1 MHKYSPNLNL
11 LARYKRKTTRV
22 NSCKQGRQNITMIAI
37 FNLDWF
43 SIIFLFFLL
52 QMLTMVLLRNKRG
65 NQSAKLPPGPPRL
78 PIIGNLHQLGNL
90 PHHSLHKISQ
100 KYGPIMFLKLGSTP
114 TIIISSAKMAQEVM
128 KTHDLDCCS
137 RPLSPGPKRLSY
149 NHLDV
154 AFAPYSDYWREMR
167 KLFIFELLS
176 MKRVQ
181 SFGYVR
187 EAEVDKLITSL
198 SEAFPNPINLN
209 EKIFTLG
216 DGIIGTVAF
225 GKIYATKQFKHKAFQ
240 HVLDEAMNML
250 ASFSAEDF
258 FPTIGQ
264 FIDYLTGLKTRRERI
279 FKELDAYFEMVLNQH
294 LDPNRPQPEHEDFVD
309 ILVQLLKD
317 QSFGLTKDHVKAI
330 LLDTFVGGI
339 DTSAITMLWAMS
351 ELIKNP
357 RVMKKVQIE
366 IRNTVG
372 KKAKVDG
379 ESVANLNYLKMVVKE
394 TFRLHP
400 PATLLIPRET
410 MRHCEIGGFDIFPQT
425 RIMVNAWAIGRD
437 PDSWENPKEFHPERF
452 EDKDIDFKGA
462 HFELVPFGAGRRICP
477 GLAMGATN
485 IEFTLANLLYCF
497 DWELPCG
504 MNREDISME
513 EEGGLTYHRKTPL
526 NLIPIRYNS
535 LE

>member
-1 MHKYSPNLNL
+1 MEN
-11 LARYKRKTTRV
+11 T
-22 NSCKQGRQNITMIAI
+22 
-37 FNLDWF
+37 
-43 SIIFLFFLL
+43 
-52 QMLTMVLLRNKRG
+52 
-65 NQSAKLPPGPPRL
+65 AKHPPGPPRL
-78 PIIGNLHQLGNL
+78 PILGNLHQLGKL
-90 PHHSLHKISQ
+90 PHQSLHKLSQ

-114 TIIISSAKMAQEVM
+114 TIVVSSAQMAKEVM
-128 KTHDLDCCS
+128 NTHDLDCCS
-137 RPLSPGPKRLSY
+137 RPISPGPKRLSY

-154 AFAPYSDYWREMR
+154 AFTPYSGYWREMR

-181 SFGYVR
+181 SIGYVR
-187 EAEVDKLITSL
+187 DFEVDKLITSL
-198 SEAFPNPINLN
+198 SKAFPNPVNLN
-209 EKIFTLG
+209 EKIFALG

-225 GKIYATKQFKHKAFQ
+225 GKIYGKNQFTYQAFQ

-258 FPTIGQ
+258 FPTIGRS
-264 FIDYLTGLKTRRERI
+264 IDFLTGLNARRERI
-279 FKELDAYFEMVLNQH
+279 YKELDAYFEMVLNQH
-294 LDPNRPQPEHEDFVD
+294 LDPNRPKPEHEDFVD

-317 QSFGLTKDHVKAI
+317 QSLSLTKDHVKAI

-357 RVMKKVQIE
+357 RVTKKVQNE
-366 IRNTVG
+366 IRSTIG

-379 ESVANLNYLKMVVKE
+379 ESVANLKYLKMVVKE

-410 MRHCEIGGFDIFPQT
+410 MRHCKIGGYDIFPQT
-425 RIMVNAWAIGRD
+425 RILVNAWAIGRD
-437 PDSWENPKEFHPERF
+437 PVSWENPEEFYPERF
-452 EDKDIDFKGA
+452 EDKDTDFRGA

-477 GLAMGATN
+477 GLAMATTN

-497 DWELPCG
+497 DWEVPSG
-504 MNREDISME
+504 IKREDISME
-513 EEGGLTYHRKTPL
+513 EEGGLTFHRKTPL
-526 NLIPIRYNS
+526 SLIPIRYNS
-535 LE
+535 QE